1 MLLSSLAAQLP
12 LTPLSAQTGRPG
24 TDTGRA
30 LVARRSA
37 WQALPI
43 PTLSNASSNV
53 CKDRCPTR
61 CDYVPSWY
69 MNSDSTSPHRP
80 PRARHDG
87 WTPERQL
94 AFLGALSVSRS
105 VTRSAAAAG
114 MSRESAYRLRDRPD
128 GALFAARWD
137 QILRRHFNPAP
148 DYEGHVPGAPP
159 ASARIPRPPTTS

>member
-1 MLLSSLAAQLP
+1 M
-12 LTPLSAQTGRPG
+12 
-24 TDTGRA
+24 
-30 LVARRSA
+30 
-37 WQALPI
+37 
-43 PTLSNASSNV
+43 SN
-53 CKDRCPTR
+53 
-61 CDYVPSWY
+61 
-69 MNSDSTSPHRP
+69 DSTNPHRP